1 MSSKVHSMSVDL
13 RNSYNHC
20 GWWWLAETNSITQ
33 ASYKAGVI
41 YLMSAQSIRCRG
53 IAPPNLHATQKKY
66 YKSISQNRTYS
77 AEILGTH
84 SRIHC
89 SSRNSFTYDPS
100 PGAGVV
106 RSRGLPLVVVGMK
119 SEVFL
124 AKAQHLPQSD
134 LLTVNFSR
142 SVFFMSLLRIF
153 SMVM

>member
-1 MSSKVHSMSVDL
+1 
-13 RNSYNHC
+13 
-20 GWWWLAETNSITQ
+20 
-33 ASYKAGVI
+33 
-41 YLMSAQSIRCRG
+41 MSAQSIRCRG
-53 IAPPNLHATQKKY
+53 IAPPNLHASQKKY

-124 AKAQHLPQSD
+124 AKDRRLPRSD
-134 LLTVNFSR
+134 LFTMHSNR
-142 SVFFMSLLRIF
+142 SKTFILYCSFLCVCTADHEMLRSCSPSLVFKASLFTPICSNPR
-153 SMVM
+153 ST